1 MMESNCKFTYE
12 GAVMKKA
19 YGYLRVSG
27 QSQIGGDGFR
37 RQKETILKYTDK
49 HKIDLAEFFEEE
61 GVSGTRGEIDRPAF
75 QAMVSEI
82 LKNGVSVVIVEGLDR
97 LAREY
102 RIQET
107 LIVYLASKNIE
118 LISARTD
125 ENITEAVM
133 ADPLRKALVQIQGV
147 FSELEK
153 NLLVK
158 KLKDAREAMR
168 AKTGKCE
175 GRKSYSEAMPEVLK
189 EIKRLRR
196 ARKGMPRRTYDKV
209 AAELNAAG
217 FKSMMGKPFT
227 GSSIQLILRREK
239 ARKR

>member
-12 GAVMKKA
+12 GSVMKKA

-27 QSQIGGDGFR
+27 QGQVDGDGFV
-37 RQKETILKYTDK
+37 RQEKAIRDYAKANGMTIERLFKD
-49 HKIDLAEFFEEE
+49 E
-61 GVSGTRGEIDRPAF
+61 GVSGTLVDRPAL
-75 QAMVSEI
+75 ARLLLNLEE
-82 LKNGVSVVIVEGLDR
+82 NGHGIKTVVIERVDR
-97 LAREY
+97 LARDLMV
-102 RIQET
+102 QE
-107 LIVYLASKNIE
+107 NIIADFQKQGFD
-118 LISARTD
+118 LISATAAEGD
-125 ENITEAVM
+125 DLLS
-133 ADPLRKALVQIQGV
+133 ADPTRKLVRQVLGAIAEYDKCMLVLKLRA
-147 FSELEK
+147 S
-153 NLLVK
+153 
-158 KLKDAREAMR
+158 RERKR
-168 AKTGKCE
+168 AKVGKCE

-196 ARKGMPRRTYDKV
+196 TRKGMPRRTYDKV